1 MPDITEEKLH
11 FAGVKSVK
19 VDASKHLVIVV
30 GSINVKEL
38 VVYLKEKLNRSVEVV
53 FVQNDNVA
61 GGNKDVEVNKM
72 ETLKEPAAA
81 RADGRNNKD
90 VEIKKEVKKLVED
103 IKIKNEVK
111 DVKEEDKKYSLCDG
125 GDGTKEDKE
134 DKKGSGVDDKVQE
147 AKGHGCISHV
157 REKHKELETEGE
169 NQTYYQNYGE
179 QVYPRYEP
187 SNFDYTPGDRNCGI
201 QIFSDENPHSCAI
214 M

>member
-19 VDASKHLVIVV
+19 VDTSKHLVIVV
-30 GSINVKEL
+30 GAINVKEL

-90 VEIKKEVKKLVED
+90 VEIKKEVKKLVKD
-103 IKIKNEVK
+103 IKIKKEVK

-157 REKHKELETEGE
+157 GEKHKELETEGE

-187 SNFDYTPGDRNCGI
+187 SNFYYTPGDRNCGI